1 MKGFW
6 ELLNKII
13 IIALTVAFIR
23 WYFKGHFGKY
33 FILFWLFTIVSIII
47 MVNHKKPSDLP
58 HDNRTGAEVWEE
70 QYGKVN

>member
-6 ELLNKII
+6 ELLNKTI
-13 IIALTVAFIR
+13 IIALAVAFIR

-33 FILFWLFTIVSIII
+33 FILFWLNTIVAIVMYI
-47 MVNHKKPSDLP
+47 NHKSNETPYD
-58 HDNRTGAEVWEE
+58 HRTGAEVWEE